1 MAVVKGALPIAL
13 LLGVFWVMGCSGCET
28 TLSRTP
34 PIEILAPS
42 PTAAPTAAPIR
53 LHVVG
58 AVARPGV
65 YTLPAGSR
73 LIEAVEA
80 AGGLTAE
87 ADPER
92 VNLADFVRDGQQVY
106 IPRLG
111 ATPPPSP
118 TPLGAQPGAGG
129 LKAPLNLNTAT
140 AAELEALPGIGKVY
154 AERIV
159 AYRSQH
165 GPFKSSEEIMQVQGI
180 GPACYEQIR
189 DLIVV
194 R

>member
-1 MAVVKGALPIAL
+1 VVVLGAAVMMLCNACGSLP
-13 LLGVFWVMGCSGCET
+13 SG
-28 TLSRTP
+28 P
-34 PIEILAPS
+34 APIEIQAPS
-42 PTAAPTAAPIR
+42 PTMAPPAAPIR
-53 LHVVG
+53 IHVVG

-65 YTLPAGSR
+65 YTLPSESR

-80 AGGLTAE
+80 AGGLTTE

-118 TPLGAQPGAGG
+118 TPLAALSGLSNSGG
-129 LKAPLNLNTAT
+129 LLDINTAT
-140 AAELEALPGIGKVY
+140 SKELEALPGIGEVY
-154 AERIV
+154 AGRIV
-159 AYRSQH
+159 AYRAAH
-165 GPFKSSEEIMQVQGI
+165 GPFKAIEEIMQVQGI
-180 GPACYEQIR
+180 GPACYEKIQN
-189 DLIVV
+189 LIIV

>member
-1 MAVVKGALPIAL
+1 M
-13 LLGVFWVMGCSGCET
+13 
-28 TLSRTP
+28 
-34 PIEILAPS
+34 EILAPS
-42 PTAAPTAAPIR
+42 PTVAPTAAPIR
-53 LHVVG
+53 IHVVG
-58 AVARPGV
+58 AVAQPGV

-92 VNLADFVRDGQQVY
+92 INLADFVRDGQQVY

-111 ATPPPSP
+111 TAPPPSP
-118 TPLGAQPGAGG
+118 TPLAAQADAGG
-129 LKAPLNLNTAT
+129 ARAPLDLNTAT
-140 AAELEALPGIGKVY
+140 AAELETLPGIGKVY

-159 AYRSQH
+159 AYRQEH
-165 GPFKSSEEIMQVQGI
+165 GPFKSSEEIMQVKGI

>member
-1 MAVVKGALPIAL
+1 MMREALPVAL
-13 LLGVFWVMGCSGCET
+13 VLGVAVAMGCGGCAT
-28 TLSRTP
+28 SLSRTP

-80 AGGLTAE
+80 AGGLAAE

-106 IPRLG
+106 IPRTG

-118 TPLGAQPGAGG
+118 TPLGAQPDTGG
-129 LKAPLNLNTAT
+129 VKAPLDLNSAT
-140 AAELEALPGIGKVY
+140 AAELETLPGIGKVY

-159 AYRSQH
+159 AYRTQH